1 MKYLLILIG
10 LSFSLNPSI
19 AQSVNRITLTEA
31 VRVGQENRFEI
42 KGQQLQVRIA
52 EGQEAKR
59 RAGWQPQ
66 INASGDLRWNTQ
78 IQTSVLKD
86 APFANG
92 QDVRVK
98 FGVPFNNLFGV
109 QADQKIYDAQTRL
122 DRQLNRVG
130 VESQQAALDKQK
142 FDIRQQI
149 TEAYY
154 QAVFNRERL
163 RLSAGARERAQRYL
177 EQAQTKLDAGT
188 LLKTDFDRFG
198 LDLSN
203 AELTH
208 RNNQRDYALSLDNLR
223 YRLNLPSD
231 QAVLPADSLEMLFVQ
246 ENGQGLTTDQVGQ
259 PQRIETKQEELN
271 RQTNL
276 LNQQRERAR
285 LSPTVSAYGAYFVQQ
300 FNDVFNPFTANTWFP
315 YNYLGLKVTI
325 PLYDGRQTRLN
336 QQEYAVRSQINQ
348 TTIDRLRAD
357 FDYETR
363 SAVNALQ
370 QARENLTET
379 RRNITQ
385 AQAILAVD
393 RVRYEAGTL
402 LMADFRNSEYTLQNA
417 ENNYLKAVYDVLVG
431 QLQVKR
437 ALGTL

>member
-1 MKYLLILIG
+1 MRNSIYIVAYLVCWLTGSAL
-10 LSFSLNPSI
+10 
-19 AQSVNRITLTEA
+19 AQTPVTLDEA
-31 VRVGQENRFEI
+31 LRLGQENRPEL
-42 KGQQLQVRIA
+42 KGQQLQLRIA

-59 RAGWQPQ
+59 QAGWLPQ
-66 INASGDLRWNTQ
+66 VNASADLRWNTQ

-98 FGVPFNNLFGV
+98 FGVPFNNLLGA
-109 QADQKIYDAQTRL
+109 QADQKIYDAQSRV
-122 DRQLNRVG
+122 DRKLNQIG
-130 VESQQAALDKQK
+130 VESQQAGLEKLRIDV
-142 FDIRQQI
+142 RQQI

-154 QAVFNRERL
+154 QAVFNREKL
-163 RLSAGARERAQRYL
+163 RLSDGARQRAQRYL
-177 EQAQTKLDAGT
+177 EQAQTRFDAGS
-188 LLKTDFDRFG
+188 LLKTDFDRFS

-208 RNNQRDYALSLDNLR
+208 RNNQRDYALSLENLR
-223 YRLNLPSD
+223 YRLNAPEGRP
-231 QAVLPADSLEMLFVQ
+231 VVPADSLAALFVD
-246 ENGQGLTTDQVGQ
+246 EKAGTALPAG
-259 PQRIETKQEELN
+259 PAQRIEVRQEELN

-276 LNQQRERAR
+276 LNLQRERAR
-285 LSPTVSAYGAYFVQQ
+285 LAPTVSAYGAYFVQQ

-315 YNYLGLKVTI
+315 YNYVGVKLNI
-325 PLYDGRQTRLN
+325 PVFDGRQTRLN
-336 QQEYAVRSQINQ
+336 QQEYTLRAQINQ
-348 TTIDRLRAD
+348 TTIDRIRTD
-357 FDYETR
+357 VDYETK
-363 SAVNALQ
+363 SALNTVQ

-393 RVRYEAGTL
+393 RVRFDAGTL
-402 LMADFRNSEYTLQNA
+402 LLADFRNSEYTLQNA

-431 QLQVKR
+431 QLQLKK

>member
-1 MKYLLILIG
+1 MRNSIYIVAYLVCWLTGSAL
-10 LSFSLNPSI
+10 
-19 AQSVNRITLTEA
+19 AQTPVTLEEA
-31 VRVGQENRFEI
+31 LRLGQENRLEL
-42 KGQQLQVRIA
+42 KGGQLQLRIA

-59 RAGWQPQ
+59 QAGWLPQ
-66 INASGDLRWNTQ
+66 VNASADLRWNTQ

-98 FGVPFNNLFGV
+98 FGVPFNNLLGA
-109 QADQKIYDAQTRL
+109 QADQKIYDAQSRV
-122 DRQLNRVG
+122 DRKLNQVG
-130 VESQQAALDKQK
+130 VESEQAGLEKLRIDV
-142 FDIRQQI
+142 RQQI

-154 QAVFNRERL
+154 QAVFNREKL
-163 RLSAGARERAQRYL
+163 RLSEGARQRAQRYL
-177 EQAQTKLDAGT
+177 EQAQTRFDAGS

-208 RNNQRDYALSLDNLR
+208 RNNQREYALSLDNLR
-223 YRLNLPSD
+223 YRLNVPES
-231 QAVLPADSLEMLFVQ
+231 QPVVPADSLGALFAQ
-246 ENGQGLTTDQVGQ
+246 EKTEAALMGE
-259 PQRIETKQEELN
+259 PAQRIEVRQEELN

-285 LSPTVSAYGAYFVQQ
+285 LSPTVSAYGAYYVQQ

-315 YNYLGLKVTI
+315 YNYLGLKVNI
-325 PLYDGRQTRLN
+325 PLFDGRQTRLN
-336 QQEYAVRSQINQ
+336 QQEYRLRAQISQ
-348 TTIDRLRAD
+348 TTIDRIRAD
-357 FDYETR
+357 VGYETK
-363 SAVNALQ
+363 SALNALV
-370 QARENLTET
+370 QARDNLTET

-393 RVRYEAGTL
+393 RVRFDAGTL
-402 LMADFRNSEYTLQNA
+402 LLADFRNSEYTLQNA

-431 QLQVKR
+431 QLQLKK
-437 ALGTL
+437 ALGKL